1 MVADVWHLRPV
12 LGIAL
17 HRNNCSFKDICP
29 RDNERVRVESALLK
43 LATLNDLLEMLHS
56 ENSVD
61 DMRFIG
67 VGIGN
72 IPIFSLAQ
80 SRDVETR

>member
-1 MVADVWHLRPV
+1 MVADVWYPRPV
-12 LGIAL
+12 RGIAL
-17 HRNNCSFKDICP
+17 HRNNCSFKDRCP
-29 RDNERVRVESALLK
+29 RDNERVRVESALQK
-43 LATLNDLLEMLHS
+43 LATFNDLLEMPLP

>member
-12 LGIAL
+12 RGIAL
-17 HRNNCSFKDICP
+17 HRNNCSFKNRCP
-29 RDNERVRVESALLK
+29 RDNERVRVESALQK
-43 LATLNDLLEMLHS
+43 LATLNDLLETPLS

-67 VGIGN
+67 VGIGD